1 MRLAPDCCED
11 SPDMTINIQ
20 DALQRM
26 KKIKDKISS
35 RNCQANWQEIGM
47 RTYTHLPTAQPPL
60 QMKVT
65 VTSGVENK

>member
-1 MRLAPDCCED
+1 MRLAPDCFED

-26 KKIKDKISS
+26 KKIKDNVQDISS
-35 RNCQANWQEIGM
+35 RNCQANWQKIGK

-60 QMKVT
+60 QM
-65 VTSGVENK
+65 S